1 MDNFIESSKIKDFE
15 EWILN
20 AVSVY
25 EKYPRILFS
34 LFKESLKKLTK
45 VTYRVV

>member
-20 AVSVY
+20 AVD
-25 EKYPRILFS
+25 EKYPRILFT
-34 LFKESLKKLTK
+34 LFKESLKKVTK